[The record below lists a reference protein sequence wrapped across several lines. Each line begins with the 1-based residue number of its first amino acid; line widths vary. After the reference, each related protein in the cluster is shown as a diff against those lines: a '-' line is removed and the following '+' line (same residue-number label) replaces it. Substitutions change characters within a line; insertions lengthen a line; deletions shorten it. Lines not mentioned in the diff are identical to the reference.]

1 MMSAS
6 SLEISSKTLVLV
18 FLILLPEFAGDS
30 EVYERESHGTIA
42 FDASAD
48 VFQLEIAV
56 GMLELMEYLQ
66 CLDELLHHH
75 D

>member
-6 SLEISSKTLVLV
+6 SLEISSKALVLV

-30 EVYERESHGTIA
+30 EVYEREIYGAIA

-48 VFQLEIAV
+48 VF
-56 GMLELMEYLQ
+56 
-66 CLDELLHHH
+66 
-75 D
+75 

>member
-6 SLEISSKTLVLV
+6 SLEISSKALVLV

-30 EVYERESHGTIA
+30 EVYECELHGAIA

-48 VFQLEIAV
+48 VF
-56 GMLELMEYLQ
+56 
-66 CLDELLHHH
+66 
-75 D
+75 